1 MGNVLDSARQAAEAA
16 REKEAEE
23 KEMRELKR
31 GQLKI
36 KFDKEKDQRV
46 TARLEKAIAIQKYKE
61 MFGMTPPREFLE
73 VVMSKFL
80 EDSMTVD
87 FIKFFFY
94 ISSKCP
100 VQWLNY
106 GKFMGEKGWGVIQCS
121 FNSDRARFFQRG

>member
-23 KEMRELKR
+23 REMRELKR
-31 GQLKI
+31 GQLKM
-36 KFDKEKDQRV
+36 KFDKEKDERV

-61 MFGMTPPREFLE
+61 MFGMTPPRELLE

-87 FIKFFFY
+87 FIKFFLQYKFKV
-94 ISSKCP
+94 SSP
-100 VQWLNY
+100 VADIRKVH
-106 GKFMGEKGWGVIQCS
+106 GRREMGGHSVQLL
-121 FNSDRARFFQRG
+121 F